1 MRILITG
8 GAGFVG
14 TNLCVKLSGMGHEL
28 VLYDNLTSTAGEV
41 FPVSAAHRVVQADI
55 RDEEQLCAEMAKVD
69 AVIHL
74 AAAGSVVD
82 SVADPVDNF
91 QNNVIGTFTV
101 LNAARKSQVGKL
113 VFASTGGAIIGD
125 VTPPVNE
132 QTYPAPISPYGA
144 SKLCCESYCRAFSK
158 SYGMNIVS
166 LRFAN
171 VIGPYSLHKKG
182 VLTNF
187 IKSAIDGT
195 SVTIFGDGSATR
207 DYLFV
212 EDLCEGIAL
221 GLAHQAPGFDYFHLA
236 SGRETSINELLA
248 LVNQCSGQA
257 PLQVEYSPKRVGEV
271 ERNFA
276 HYQKAADTLGFGP
289 RHSMVEAVSKTYQW
303 YAQNYIGAKST
314 AAA

>member
-1 MRILITG
+1 MKVLITG

-14 TNLCVKLSGMGHEL
+14 TNLGVKLAEQGHEL
-28 VLYDNLTSTAGEV
+28 VLYDSLASTRGEV
-41 FPVSAAHRVVQADI
+41 FEPNRKHELVVGDI
-55 RDEEQLCAEMAKVD
+55 RDERKLAAAMSQVD

-91 QNNVIGTFTV
+91 QHNVVGTFTV
-101 LNAARKSQVGKL
+101 LNAARQSNIEKL

-132 QTYPAPISPYGA
+132 STYPAPISPYGA

-158 SYGMNIVS
+158 SYDVNVVS

-187 IKSAIDGT
+187 IKAAIDGT
-195 SVTIFGDGSATR
+195 PVTIFGDGNATR

-221 GLAHQAPGFDYFHLA
+221 GLGHSEPGFDYFHLA
-236 SGRETSINELLA
+236 SGRETSINEVVQ
-248 LVNQCSGQA
+248 LVNNASGAAQLEVQYA
-257 PLQVEYSPKRVGEV
+257 DKRVGEV

-276 HYQKAADTLGFGP
+276 QYEKAARQLGFQP
-289 RHSMVEAVSKTYQW
+289 RHAIQDAVTKTFAW
-303 YAQNYIGAKST
+303 YAANYQGARL
-314 AAA
+314 AEVA